1 MKADAELDCKRM
13 HCPMPVIKA
22 KQAIEKLNSGE
33 ILRVVSTDKG
43 SKKDIPAFA
52 RRGGHELLET
62 EEDGGVFVFY
72 LRKK

>member
-1 MKADAELDCKRM
+1 MKADAEIDCKGI

-33 ILRVVSTDKG
+33 ILRIESTDKG
-43 SKKDIPAFA
+43 SAKDIPAFA
-52 RRGGHELLET
+52 RRSGHELLEMK
-62 EEDGGVFVFY
+62 EENGVFIFY